1 MAEPSDPAKAPEKKP
16 AKAASDSKKTSQ
28 TKKEPALEASKDA
41 GKDAGKDAAKAAD
54 AAPAGSGKSSSVP
67 GAGSARPAGS
77 QADSES
83 SGGGGRAFLFLIV
96 VAILLGG
103 GGYVSRDLWMPEI
116 EPYLAKLPG
125 FGASKNE
132 SAQSGQP
139 SPVEMLSERIAM
151 LEKSVTGT
159 GNVDSVMS
167 ALKEEKARAQ
177 AELEKALARIDDL
190 ETRLA
195 EVRTLA
201 SAVTSSSGGEVDLAP
216 ILSRIDGLEQKDRET
231 SGEVAALNEKVENI
245 ASKGPGSA
253 GSGVVLAVAQLR
265 DAALSGRPYAA
276 QLDAL
281 KSVAADSPEI
291 IAAASRLDD
300 GAVAGLPTLDGL
312 QAKFSAIAGDIVTQA
327 RAGGGDWMQQAA
339 GRLSSLVSL
348 RRTDGGSGNPVED
361 AVANIEQN
369 LAKRDMASAV
379 KTADVLAETLEG
391 EAKKI
396 LEPWLLDA
404 KARASAERALAAMH
418 ASALAALE
426 G

>member
-1 MAEPSDPAKAPEKKP
+1 MAEPSDPAKTPEKKP
-16 AKAASDSKKTSQ
+16 AKAASDTKTTAE
-28 TKKEPALEASKDA
+28 TKKAPAKDA
-41 GKDAGKDAAKAAD
+41 GAESAAD
-54 AAPAGSGKSSSVP
+54 KTKGTASAGATKSSSVP
-67 GAGSARPAGS
+67 GAGGAKPAAS
-77 QADSES
+77 QAEAES
-83 SGGGGRAFLFLIV
+83 GGGGGRAFLFLVV
-96 VAILLGG
+96 VAILVGG
-103 GGYVSRDLWMPEI
+103 GGYVSRDLWLPEV

-125 FGASKNE
+125 YGTQKSEPEQAK
-132 SAQSGQP
+132 QP
-139 SPVEMLSERIAM
+139 GPIEMLNERIAM
-151 LEKSVTGT
+151 LEKSVAES

-177 AELEKALARIDDL
+177 TELEKALSRIDDL
-190 ETRLA
+190 ENRLA

-231 SGEVAALNEKVENI
+231 SGEVAALNDKVDSI

-291 IAAASRLDD
+291 IAAASRLNG
-300 GAVAGLPTLDGL
+300 GAAQGLPTIDAL
-312 QAKFSAIAGDIVTQA
+312 QAQFSAIAGDIVAQA
-327 RAGGGDWMQQAA
+327 RTGGGDWMQQAA
-339 GRLSSLVSL
+339 GKLSSLVSL

-361 AVANIEQN
+361 AVANIEHN
-369 LAKRDMASAV
+369 LAQRDMTSAV
-379 KTADVLAETLEG
+379 KTADALAETLDG
-391 EAKKI
+391 EAKRI

-404 KARASAERALAAMH
+404 KARATAERALDAMH